1 MTNFQIKRGE
11 RLKSK
16 KTIDSL
22 FSGANSVSKYPLL
35 LLWKEV
41 DLKSKKESF
50 PIQFTVSVA
59 KKKYKNA
66 VDRNFV
72 KRHIREAYRLNKPNL
87 YENLT
92 GDNRQFAFMF
102 IFTGKQLEDCS
113 RIKWAMRKVL
123 EKFLEQKENKR

>member
-22 FSGANSVSKYPLL
+22 FSGANSVSKFPLL

-41 DLKSKKESF
+41 DLKTKKESF
-50 PIQFTVSVA
+50 PVQFTVSVA
-59 KKKYKNA
+59 KKKFKNA

-72 KRHIREAYRLNKPNL
+72 KRRIREAYRLNKPSF
-87 YENLT
+87 YENLVD
-92 GDNRQFAFMF
+92 DNRQFAFMF
-102 IFTGKQLEDCS
+102 IFTGKQLEDS
-113 RIKWAMRKVL
+113 AKIKVAMKNVL
-123 EKFLEQKENKR
+123 DKFLEQKEK

>member
-16 KTIDSL
+16 KTIESL
-22 FSGANSVSKYPLL
+22 FSGANSVSKFPLL

-41 DLKSKKESF
+41 DLKSANENF
-50 PIQFTVSVA
+50 PVQFTVSVA
-59 KKKYKNA
+59 KKKFKNA

-92 GDNRQFAFMF
+92 DDDRQFAFMI

-113 RIKWAMRKVL
+113 KIKFAMKKL
-123 EKFLEQKENKR
+123 LDKFLEQKENR